1 MHWHSTGGSGGSY
14 GYTHV
19 ILIQHQTYTSSYLH
33 WHSLWYQNEERKQRK
48 NGTQYRSM
56 SVANSVKIPI
66 PAVVIVWWG
75 DGGHGG
81 DVEHLRGASVWSS
94 CQAPAGGGHILQM
107 YSSPSSSS
115 LSSCIH
121 DSKSYIKSS
130 LQSKQLSQSSSTTQI
145 PQKQLYSRKSF
156 IEHLWKMATET
167 QLTNIIRGQNNRIW
181 GRG

>member
-1 MHWHSTGGSGGSY
+1 MDTHMSY
-14 GYTHV
+14 WYNIRPT
-19 ILIQHQTYTSSYLH
+19 LAATYTDTVCDTKMMKE
-33 WHSLWYQNEERKQRK
+33 N
-48 NGTQYRSM
+48 NIGTQYRSM

>member
-1 MHWHSTGGSGGSY
+1 
-14 GYTHV
+14 
-19 ILIQHQTYTSSYLH
+19 
-33 WHSLWYQNEERKQRK
+33 
-48 NGTQYRSM
+48 M

-107 YSSPSSSS
+107 YSSSSSSS

-156 IEHLWKMATET
+156 IEHL
-167 QLTNIIRGQNNRIW
+167 
-181 GRG
+181 

>member
-33 WHSLWYQNEERKQRK
+33 WHSLWYQNDERKQRK

-81 DVEHLRGASVWSS
+81 DVEHLWGASVWSS

-107 YSSPSSSS
+107 YSSSSSSS

-145 PQKQLYSRKSF
+145 PKKQIKHKRNLIPFWFDNLDAILLEQPVY
-156 IEHLWKMATET
+156 
-167 QLTNIIRGQNNRIW
+167 
-181 GRG
+181 